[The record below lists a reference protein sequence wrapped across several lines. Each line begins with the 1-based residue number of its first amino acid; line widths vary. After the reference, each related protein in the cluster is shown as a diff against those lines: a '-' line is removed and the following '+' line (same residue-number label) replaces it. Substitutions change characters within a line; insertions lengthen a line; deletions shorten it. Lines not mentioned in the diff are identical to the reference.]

1 MIQIDRLRCRVK
13 HSLKRGIRKGV
24 CNKIKGSEGMF
35 LAWNEI
41 KNNKLRFTLV
51 IGVLVLISYL
61 VFFLSGLANGL
72 EQLNR
77 EAVDKWE
84 ADGVILTEESDLRLQ
99 QSIVS
104 ADDFDGAGVDEYTE
118 LSQLSAIASHGD
130 KKENVFIFAV
140 DEASFIMP
148 NVTEG
153 NAFADEGEVIA
164 DDTLKEDGFEIGDE
178 ISLSSTEE
186 TLEITGFTD
195 KARFNA
201 APVLFTDLNTLET
214 LQYGEMAEG
223 DNDAVNAFVI
233 RTDNLDSVEADEALQ
248 VVDTETF
255 IENLPGYT
263 EQNLTLTL
271 MIYFLFVISAV
282 VLAIFLYVLTIQKIS
297 IFGVMKAQGISSQYL
312 AGSVVAQTFLLSLA
326 GVMIGLVL
334 AVVTGLFLPAAV
346 PVAFNY
352 IEMLVYGMILIAVSV
367 IGAFISV
374 QTIVRIDPLRAIG
387 G

>member
-1 MIQIDRLRCRVK
+1 MK
-13 HSLKRGIRKGV
+13 TE
-24 CNKIKGSEGMF
+24 GSEGMF

-84 ADGVILTEESDLRLQ
+84 ADGIILTEESDLRLQ
-99 QSIVS
+99 QSVLS
-104 ADDFDGAGVDEYTE
+104 EDDFDGTGADEYTA
-118 LSQLSAIASHGD
+118 LSQLSAIASNGD

-140 DEASFIMP
+140 DKDSFIMP

-153 NAFADEGEVIA
+153 QAFADEGQVIA
-164 DDTLKEDGFEIGDE
+164 DDTLQEEGFEIGDE
-178 ISLSSTEE
+178 VSLSSTDE
-186 TLEITGFTD
+186 TLEIAGFTD
-195 KARFNA
+195 NARFNA
-201 APVLFTDLNTLET
+201 APVLFTDQDTLET
-214 LQYGEMAEG
+214 IQYGETAESTE
-223 DNDAVNAFVI
+223 NAVNAFVI
-233 RTDNLDSVEADEALQ
+233 RTDHLESVEADEALQ

-271 MIYFLFVISAV
+271 MIYFLFIISAV

-297 IFGVMKAQGISSQYL
+297 IFGVMKAQGVSSRYL
-312 AGSVVAQTFLLSLA
+312 AGSVVVQTFLLALA
-326 GVMIGLVL
+326 GVIIGLVL
-334 AVVTGLFLPAAV
+334 AVLTGFFLPAAV
-346 PVAFNY
+346 PVAFHY
-352 IEMLVYGMILIAVSV
+352 MEMLMYGLILIAVSI

-374 QTIVRIDPLRAIG
+374 QTIVRIDPLKAIG

>member
-1 MIQIDRLRCRVK
+1 MK
-13 HSLKRGIRKGV
+13 P
-24 CNKIKGSEGMF
+24 KGSEGMF

-297 IFGVMKAQGISSQYL
+297 IFGVMKAQGVSSKYL
-312 AGSVVAQTFLLSLA
+312 ACSVVAQTFLLSLA

-334 AVVTGLFLPAAV
+334 AVATGLFLPAAV